1 MATSNHPS
9 AATMMK
15 SSSAIL
21 MLAVVGGVLQG
32 TSSVP
37 IKPCVPK
44 STCSCV
50 NADGLI
56 DLHPLGNN
64 DGTPRFR
71 DIPDPD
77 GKTFYS
83 WNPCYGFD
91 EAGCRDVAMCQI
103 KDNGAT
109 SQSLGNQSSLVFVA
123 SSLYGQVYQ
132 YTNWG
137 GANFSGN
144 VILTC
149 DAGEEGVVTRRPDAD
164 FLSEFYLELRSKY
177 ACPQKINASTSF
189 QPTVSTTRRQR
200 PTTPAFI
207 GTAKTP
213 SPPTTT
219 MEPLFDMNSLGA
231 LMIVVLAVLTLLVT
245 VMLMMISYI
254 FFRLGNGTTTPA
266 SPTHDYGSN
275 SSSKVSDKQ
284 RLVTP

>member
-1 MATSNHPS
+1 
-9 AATMMK
+9 MMK
-15 SSSAIL
+15 SFSAVL
-21 MLAVVGGVLQG
+21 MIGVLGVFQHG
-32 TSSVP
+32 NCVFP
-37 IKPCVPK
+37 LKPCAPK

-50 NADGLI
+50 NVDGLI

-91 EAGCRDVAMCQI
+91 EAGCQDVAMCQI

-109 SQSLGNQSSLVFVA
+109 SQSLGNQSSLVFV
-123 SSLYGQVYQ
+123 SSSEYGQVYQ

-177 ACPQKINASTSF
+177 ACPQKINGSTSF
-189 QPTVSTTRRQR
+189 QPTASTTSGQG
-200 PTTPAFI
+200 PTTPVFI

-219 MEPLFDMNSLGA
+219 AEPLFDMNSLGA

-245 VMLMMISYI
+245 VMLMMMFYI
-254 FFRLGNGTTTPA
+254 FFRFGNGTKT
-266 SPTHDYGSN
+266 SPSPIHDYGSN

>member
-1 MATSNHPS
+1 MVKS
-9 AATMMK
+9 A
-15 SSSAIL
+15 SIVL
-21 MLAVVGGVLQG
+21 MIGLLGIFRQG
-32 TSSVP
+32 TCSVP
-37 IKPCVPK
+37 VKPCAPK
-44 STCSCV
+44 SRCSCV

-56 DLHPLGNN
+56 DLHPLANN

-83 WNPCYGFD
+83 WNPCNGFD
-91 EAGCRDVAMCQI
+91 EEGCRDVAVCQI

-109 SQSLGNQSSLVFVA
+109 SLSLGNQSSLVFVA
-123 SSLYGQVYQ
+123 SSAYGQVYQ

-164 FLSEFYLELRSKY
+164 FGSEFYLELKSKY
-177 ACPQKINASTSF
+177 ACPQKINVSTSSVPTAST
-189 QPTVSTTRRQR
+189 TTHRR

-213 SPPTTT
+213 SPPPTT
-219 MEPLFDMNSLGA
+219 EQPLFDMDNLGA
-231 LMIVVLAVLTLLVT
+231 LMIVVLAVLCLLV
-245 VMLMMISYI
+245 VAVSMMIFYI
-254 FFRLGNGTTTPA
+254 FYRLGDAMTTAA
-266 SPTHDYGSN
+266 SPKQDYGSN
-275 SSSKVSDKQ
+275 SSLKGNEKQ
-284 RLVTP
+284 KLVTP